1 MYQSNFVF
9 GYGSLVNWDNLQQ
22 YLGRK
27 LTPGSDFV
35 ICGLK
40 NFHRCWNVAMDN
52 RLDFPNYKYYIEEK
66 TGKRFNGFVTFL
78 NIRFDQDK
86 TIIGVLFRVSEPEL
100 ENLDQRERNYQ
111 RIDITHQINRT
122 IQGKAWVYLGLE
134 QAKNRYHEGLVKRN
148 VVISQEY
155 FDLVTDAYFSLGNY
169 AFSNYIATTDKLEV
183 PTLDLKRCKVG
194 IS

>member
-1 MYQSNFVF
+1 MHQSNFVF

-35 ICGLK
+35 ICSLK
-40 NFHRCWNVAMDN
+40 NFHRCWNIAMDN
-52 RLDFPNYKYYIEEK
+52 RLDLPNYKYYIEEK
-66 TGKRFNGFVTFL
+66 TGNRFNGFVTFL

-86 TIIGVLFRVSEPEL
+86 TIIGVLFRVSELEL

-111 RIDITHQINRT
+111 RIDITHQINRA

-134 QAKNRYHEGLVKRN
+134 QAKNRYHEGLDKSN
-148 VVISQEY
+148 AVISQEY
-155 FDLVTDAYFSLGNY
+155 FDLVNDAYFSLGNY
-169 AFSNYIATTDKLEV
+169 AFSNYIATTDQLEV
-183 PTLDLKRCKVG
+183 PTLDLKRCKVET
-194 IS
+194 S

>member
-1 MYQSNFVF
+1 MHQSNFVF

-27 LTPGSDFV
+27 LTPGLDFV
-35 ICGLK
+35 ICGLH
-40 NFHRCWNVAMDN
+40 NFHRCWNIAMDN
-52 RLDFPNYKYYIEEK
+52 RLDLPNYKYYIEEQ
-66 TGKRFNGFVTFL
+66 TGNRFNGFVTFL

-86 TIIGVLFRVSEPEL
+86 TIIGILFRVSEPEL

-111 RIDITHQINRT
+111 RIDITHLINRA

-134 QAKNRYHEGLVKRN
+134 QAKNRYHEGLQKN
-148 VVISQEY
+148 CTAISQEY
-155 FDLVTDAYFSLGNY
+155 FDLVNDAYYSLGNC
-169 AFSNYIATTDKLEV
+169 AFSNYLATTDKLEV
-183 PTLDLKRCKVG
+183 PTVNLKRCKVG

>member
-9 GYGSLVNWDNLQQ
+9 GYGSLVNWNNLQQ

-40 NFHRCWNVAMDN
+40 NFHRCWNIAMDN
-52 RLDFPNYKYYIEEK
+52 RLDLPNYKYYIEEK
-66 TGKRFNGFVTFL
+66 TGNRFNGFVTFL

-111 RIDITHQINRT
+111 RIDITQQINRT
-122 IQGKAWVYLGLE
+122 IQGKAWVYQGLE
-134 QAKNRYHEGLVKRN
+134 SARIRYHEGLVKRN
-148 VVISQEY
+148 VVISQKY
-155 FDLVTDAYFSLGNY
+155 FDLVNDAYFLLGNY

-183 PTLDLKRCKVG
+183 PTVDLKRCKVG

>member
-9 GYGSLVNWDNLQQ
+9 GYGSLVNLKNLQN

-27 LTPGSDFV
+27 LAFDSDFV

-40 NFHRCWNVAMDN
+40 NFHRCWNIAMDN
-52 RLDFPNYKYYIEEK
+52 RLDLPDYKYYIEQK
-66 TGKRFNGFVTFL
+66 TGNRFNGFVTFL
-78 NIRFDQDK
+78 NIRFDKDK

-111 RIDITHQINRT
+111 RIDITHQINRA
-122 IQGKAWVYLGLE
+122 IQGKAWVYIGLE
-134 QAKNRYHEGLVKRN
+134 QAKKRYQEGLQKGCA
-148 VVISQEY
+148 VVSQNY
-155 FDLVTDAYFSLGNY
+155 FDLVHDAYFSLGNY

-183 PTLDLKRCKVG
+183 PTVDLKRCKVET
-194 IS
+194 S